1 MYNLQYVEVED
12 LSLSLQELTVLRLES
27 EEQLEE
33 VEVMKAK
40 TKLDEVEEQIETA
53 EERSDNSEEFI
64 AAILEFYT
72 KLVEKLLNLESSS
85 RLENLRIYG
94 VLERA

>member
-1 MYNLQYVEVED
+1 MED

-27 EEQLEE
+27 EEQLEK
-33 VEVMKAK
+33 VELMKGK

-53 EERSDNSEEFI
+53 KERSDNSEEFI
-64 AAILEFYT
+64 AAILEFHT

-85 RLENLRIYG
+85 RLEN
-94 VLERA
+94 